1 MKRMR
6 EIDVLV
12 LRNVVGMLG
21 VLLHAPR
28 GRADAEAGALIL
40 WPPDMKS

>member
-1 MKRMR
+1 
-6 EIDVLV
+6 V

-28 GRADAEAGALIL
+28 GPFYSPKAPRSRLRANLEG
-40 WPPDMKS
+40 